1 MDPDPAATGMGPE
14 VWNARYAAADLVWSA
29 TPNQWVESE
38 LRDVPPG
45 RALDLACGEG
55 RNAIWLA
62 SLGWDVTAVDF
73 AVAGLTKGR
82 TLQAS
87 RDDADR
93 LRIVWLCADVVTWA
107 APLGSFDLALLCYLQ
122 LPADQRR
129 AAVRHAASS
138 LAPGGLLLVVG
149 HDTTNLTDGVGG
161 PPDPRVLF
169 TAADVVADLASQP
182 GLQVERAERVD
193 RIVQT
198 GDGPRAARD
207 ALVRVR
213 RSA

>member
-1 MDPDPAATGMGPE
+1 MGPE

-38 LRDVPPG
+38 LRDVSPG

-73 AVAGLTKGR
+73 AVAGLAKGR

-107 APLGSFDLALLCYLQ
+107 APPGSFDLALLCYLQ

-138 LAPGGLLLVVG
+138 LSPGGLLLVVG

-161 PPDPRVLF
+161 PPDARVLF
-169 TAADVVADLASQP
+169 TAEDVVADLASQP